1 MYASD
6 AGGVSEGGVEI
17 VLIFLLL
24 LLRQLA
30 LALQETQKKVH
41 QFFLANN
48 IFFR

>member
-24 LLRQLA
+24 LQKQLE
-30 LALQETQKKVH
+30 LGLQEMQRKGH
-41 QFFLANN
+41 RFS
-48 IFFR
+48 